1 MIQPAGPG
9 PAARPSDNGRKMVT
23 DAVQVAVP
31 VPLHRLFDYLPPT
44 GEPAPPVGSRVLV
57 PFGKRKLVGVVAG
70 SARASEIDP
79 ARIKPIERTFEAGL
93 VGKELLSLMRRVTR
107 YYAAPPG
114 ELVNHALPAM
124 LRRNRE
130 MPTPRIHW
138 LRLTP
143 AGLDADL
150 ARAPRQREVVELLDR
165 GTRSRDSLLEAGASA
180 ATLRRMIETGLVEA
194 CGPPQ
199 SAPAPGPKLNGDQR
213 AALTAILNARHR
225 FETLLL
231 AGVTGSGK
239 TEVYLQ
245 AARHLLR
252 RGRQI
257 LVLVPEI
264 GLTPQF
270 VRRLEARLGR
280 KAHVFHSG
288 LGDRER
294 LETWQAAASG
304 EAELL
309 IGTRSAVFLP
319 LKRPGLLIVDE
330 EHDGSFKQFDAMRYH
345 ARDVAVLRASR
356 LKIPVVLGSATPSLE
371 SLHNAERGRY
381 RMLLLP
387 ERAGSS
393 GQPHWRIDDPRGQRV
408 EHGLTGTLVERIGRT
423 LADGEQVLVYRNRR
437 GYAPVLICNEC
448 GWQADCDHC
457 SAHLT
462 WHRSANRLDC
472 HHCGRYRS
480 VPARCPECHSPQIQ
494 AVGAGTERIE
504 SALTE
509 MFPDYPVLRAD
520 RDVVRGRDD
529 FEALLDQVATGEP
542 CILVGTQML
551 AKGHHL
557 PGIGLAIM
565 LDTDQLLFSADFRAP
580 ERLAQSIVQ
589 VAGRAGREKQGL
601 FILQSRHPEHPLIQT
616 LASGDYLGAARLM
629 LEERRDAALPPW
641 QNLAM
646 VRAEAQTAGD
656 ASGFLREV
664 ARRIDGRSVQVAGP
678 VAAILQRRA
687 GFWRYQLWLMSESR
701 AALGAETARL
711 TGIIEDMRESRTVR
725 WHIDVDPM
733 EV

>member
-1 MIQPAGPG
+1 MVDSTQPG
-9 PAARPSDNGRKMVT
+9 
-23 DAVQVAVP
+23 VQVAVP
-31 VPLHRLFDYLPPT
+31 VPLFRLFDYLPPP
-44 GEPAPPVGSRVLV
+44 GQAPPPAGSRVLV
-57 PFGKRKLVGVVAG
+57 PFGKRKLVGVVTG
-70 SARASEIDP
+70 RSSDSNLDP
-79 ARIKPIERTFEAGL
+79 SRLKRIERIFDPRL
-93 VGKELLSLMRRVTR
+93 IDDELLTLMRWATR

-114 ELVNHALPAM
+114 ELVGHALPAM

-130 MPTPRIHW
+130 MPAPRTRW
-138 LRLTP
+138 LRL
-143 AGLDADL
+143 AGTTRATDL
-150 ARAPRQREVVELLDR
+150 ARAPRQREIAELLET
-165 GTRSRDSLLEAGASA
+165 GARSRDELTQAGATSDA
-180 ATLRRMIETGLVEA
+180 LRRMLDAGLIEA
-194 CGPPQ
+194 CGPPHTL
-199 SAPAPGPKLNGDQR
+199 PAAGPHLNPDQR
-213 AALTAILNARHR
+213 LALAHILHARGR
-225 FETLLL
+225 FKVLLL

-280 KAHVFHSG
+280 KACVYHSG
-288 LGDRER
+288 LGERER
-294 LETWQAAASG
+294 LETWLAAGTG
-304 EAELL
+304 EADLV
-309 IGTRSAVFLP
+309 IGTRSAVFMP

-345 ARDVAVLRASR
+345 ARDVAVMRASR
-356 LKIPVVLGSATPSLE
+356 LGIPIVLGSATPSLE
-371 SLHNAERGRY
+371 SLHNADRERY
-381 RMLLLP
+381 RLLQLP

-393 GQPHWRIDDPRGQRV
+393 GQPHWRIDDPRGQQITD
-408 EHGLTGTLVERIGRT
+408 GLTEKLIEKIRTTLS
-423 LADGEQVLVYRNRR
+423 DGKQVLVYRNRR

-462 WHRSANRLDC
+462 WHRSANRLNC
-472 HHCGRYRS
+472 HHCGSSRA
-480 VPARCPECHSPQIQ
+480 VPARCPECHSPQMQ

-504 SALTE
+504 AALQAQ
-509 MFPDYPVLRAD
+509 FPDCPVLRAD
-520 RDVVRGRDD
+520 RDVVRGRDQ
-529 FEALLDQVATGEP
+529 FEDLLRTAAAGEP

-589 VAGRAGREKQGL
+589 VAGRAGREQQGE

-616 LASGDYLGAARLM
+616 LAGGDYLRAARL
-629 LEERRDAALPPW
+629 LLAERRAAELPPW
-641 QNLAM
+641 INLAM
-646 VRAEAQTAGD
+646 VRAEAQQA
-656 ASGFLREV
+656 AAAAEFLRAV
-664 ARRIDGRSVQVAGP
+664 SAKVNAGKVRVAGP
-678 VAAILQRRA
+678 IAAILQRRA
-687 GFWRYQLWLMSESR
+687 GYWRYQLWLTAGSR
-701 AALGAETARL
+701 SALSAETTRL
-711 TGIIEDMRESRTVR
+711 AGVIEDMREARTVR

>member
-1 MIQPAGPG
+1 MAVNEVQ
-9 PAARPSDNGRKMVT
+9 V
-23 DAVQVAVP
+23 AVQVAVP
-31 VPLHRLFDYLPPT
+31 VPLYRLFDYLPPT
-44 GEPAPPVGSRVLV
+44 GEPPPPPGSRVLV
-57 PFGKRKLVGVVAG
+57 PFGHRKLVGIVTG
-70 SARASEIDP
+70 SSSTSEIDP
-79 ARIKPIERTFEAGL
+79 ARVKPIERTFESAL
-93 VGKELLSLMRRVTR
+93 VGEELLSLMRWTTR

-114 ELVNHALPAM
+114 ELVTHALPAV

-130 MPTPRIHW
+130 MPPKRIHW
-138 LRLTP
+138 FRLSP
-143 AGLDADL
+143 LAEDAEL
-150 ARAPRQREVVELLDR
+150 ARAPRQRDVVELLR
-165 GTRSRDSLLEAGASA
+165 TGASSRDALTRAGVSA
-180 ATLRRMIETGLVEA
+180 ATLRRMLEVGLIEA
-194 CGPPQ
+194 SGPPHAQ
-199 SAPAPGPKLNGDQR
+199 PAPGPRLNPDQR
-213 AALTAILNARHR
+213 AALAAILNARRR

-280 KAHVFHSG
+280 RAHVFHSG
-288 LGDRER
+288 LGERER
-294 LETWQAAASG
+294 LETWQAAGSG
-304 EAELL
+304 DADLL

-356 LKIPVVLGSATPSLE
+356 LNIPVVLGSATPSLE
-371 SLHNAERGRY
+371 SLHNADRGRY

-387 ERAGSS
+387 KRATSS

-408 EHGLTGTLVERIGRT
+408 EHGLTEKLVERIKKT
-423 LADGEQVLVYRNRR
+423 LAGGEQVLVYRNRR

-462 WHRSANRLDC
+462 WHRRANRLNC

-480 VPARCPECHSPQIQ
+480 VPARCPDCHSPQLQ

-504 SALTE
+504 IALNDL
-509 MFPDYPVLRAD
+509 FPNYPVLRAD

-529 FEALLDQVATGEP
+529 FEALLARVATGEP

-589 VAGRAGREKQGL
+589 VAGRAGREQQGV
-601 FILQSRHPEHPLIQT
+601 FILQSRHPEHPLIQS
-616 LASGDYLGAARLM
+616 LASGEYLPAARLI
-629 LEERRDAALPPW
+629 LEERRAAELPPW
-641 QNLAM
+641 QALAM
-646 VRAEAQTAGD
+646 VRAEAQKASD
-656 ASGFLREV
+656 AAGFLRQV
-664 ARRIDGRSVQVAGP
+664 AGTIDGKSVQVAGP
-678 VAAILQRRA
+678 LAAILQRRA

-711 TGIIEDMRESRTVR
+711 TGIIESMREARAVR
-725 WHIDVDPM
+725 WHIDIDPM

>member
-1 MIQPAGPG
+1 MAI
-9 PAARPSDNGRKMVT
+9 SI
-23 DAVQVAVP
+23 VQVAVP
-31 VPLHRLFDYLPPT
+31 VPLYRFFDYLPPA
-44 GEPAPPVGSRVLV
+44 GSPAPPPGSRVLV
-57 PFGKRKLVGVVAG
+57 PFGNRKLVGVVTG
-70 SARASEIDP
+70 RSSASEIDP
-79 ARIKPIERTFEAGL
+79 ARVKSIERTFETAL
-93 VGKELLSLMRRVTR
+93 VGEELLSLIRWTTR

-114 ELVNHALPAM
+114 ELVNHALPAI

-130 MPTPRIHW
+130 MPTSRIHW
-138 LRLTP
+138 LHLTS
-143 AGLDADL
+143 AGAKADL
-150 ARAPRQREVVELLDR
+150 ARAPRQRQIVELLE
-165 GTRSRDSLLEAGASA
+165 GGARSRESLSQAGARA
-180 ATLRRMIETGLVEA
+180 ATIRRMLASELIEA
-194 CGPPQ
+194 CEPPQ
-199 SAPAPGPKLNGDQR
+199 SPPAPGPVLNPDQR
-213 AALTAILNARHR
+213 AALAAILRARNR

-252 RGRQI
+252 RDRQI

-288 LGDRER
+288 LGERER

-304 EAELL
+304 EADLL
-309 IGTRSAVFLP
+309 IGTRSAVFLA

-330 EHDGSFKQFDAMRYH
+330 EHDSSFKQFDAMRYH

-356 LKIPVVLGSATPSLE
+356 LNIPIVLGSATPSLE

-387 ERAGSS
+387 ERAGSA

-408 EHGLTGTLVERIGRT
+408 EHGLTDKLVERIRKT
-423 LADGEQVLVYRNRR
+423 LDAGEQVLVYRNRR

-462 WHRSANRLDC
+462 WHRTANRLNC
-472 HHCGRYRS
+472 HHCGRYRG
-480 VPARCPECHSPQIQ
+480 VPARCPDCHSPQLQ

-504 SALTE
+504 IALNGL
-509 MFPDYPVLRAD
+509 FPDHPVLRAD

-529 FEALLDQVATGEP
+529 FEALLDQVATGDP

-589 VAGRAGREKQGL
+589 VAGRAGREQQGL

-616 LASGDYLGAARLM
+616 LASGDYLRAARLM
-629 LEERRDAALPPW
+629 LEERRDAGLPPW

-646 VRAEAQTAGD
+646 IRAEAQKASD
-656 ASGFLREV
+656 AAGFLREV
-664 ARRIDGRSVQVAGP
+664 ARRAMAGLFKWLGRWPRFSNAG
-678 VAAILQRRA
+678 RA
-687 GFWRYQLWLMSESR
+687 S
-701 AALGAETARL
+701 GATSY
-711 TGIIEDMRESRTVR
+711 G
-725 WHIDVDPM
+725 
-733 EV
+733 

>member
-1 MIQPAGPG
+1 MT
-9 PAARPSDNGRKMVT
+9 S

-31 VPLHRLFDYLPPT
+31 VPLYRLFDYLPPA
-44 GEPAPPVGSRVLV
+44 GEPVPPQGSRVLV
-57 PFGKRKLVGVVAG
+57 PFGSRELVGVVTG
-70 SARASEIDP
+70 PSNASRIDP
-79 ARIKPIERTFEAGL
+79 NRLKPIERTFEAGL
-93 VGKELLSLMRRVTR
+93 VDPELLSLMRWTTR

-114 ELVNHALPAM
+114 ELVNHALPAI

-130 MPTPRIHW
+130 LPAPRIHW
-138 LRLTP
+138 LCRTA
-143 AGLDADL
+143 AGAEADL
-150 ARAPRQREVVELLDR
+150 RRAPRQREVIEMLES
-165 GTRSRDSLLEAGASA
+165 GACSREALIDAGGSP
-180 ATLRRMIETGLVEA
+180 ATLRRLLGAGLVKA
-194 CGPPQ
+194 CGPPKFP
-199 SAPAPGPKLNGDQR
+199 PAPGPRLNPDQR
-213 AALTAILNARHR
+213 AALAAILGARSR

-252 RGRQI
+252 RGRQV

-270 VRRLEARLGR
+270 VRRLEARLGS

-288 LGDRER
+288 LGERER
-294 LETWQAAASG
+294 LETWLAAGNG

-319 LKRPGLLIVDE
+319 LSRPGLLIVDE
-330 EHDGSFKQFDAMRYH
+330 EHDGSFKQFDAMRYN

-356 LKIPVVLGSATPSLE
+356 LDIPVVLGSATPSLE

-381 RMLLLP
+381 RLLLLP
-387 ERAGSS
+387 ERAGSA
-393 GQPHWRIDDPRGQRV
+393 GQPHWQMDDPRGQRV
-408 EHGLTGTLVERIGRT
+408 EHGLTEKLVERIRKT
-423 LADGEQVLVYRNRR
+423 LAAGKQVLVYRNRR

-462 WHRSANRLDC
+462 WHRAAHRLTC

-504 SALTE
+504 AALKDL
-509 MFPDYPVLRAD
+509 FPDHPVLRAD
-520 RDVVRGRDD
+520 RDVVSGRDD

-589 VAGRAGREKQGL
+589 VAGRAGREQQGQ
-601 FILQSRHPEHPLIQT
+601 FILQSRHPEHPLLQT
-616 LASGDYLGAARLM
+616 LASGDYLRAARLM
-629 LEERRDAALPPW
+629 LQERKDADLPPCH
-641 QNLAM
+641 NLVM
-646 VRAEAQTAGD
+646 VRAEAQKASD
-656 ASGFLREV
+656 ASKFLREV
-664 ARRIDGRSVQVAGP
+664 ARQINTETIQVAGP
-678 VAAILQRRA
+678 LAAILQRRA
-687 GFWRYQLWLMSESR
+687 GFWRYQLWLMSQSR
-701 AALGAETARL
+701 TALSSETARL
-711 TGIIEDMRESRTVR
+711 TGVIEGMRASRTVR

>member
-1 MIQPAGPG
+1 MAIGI
-9 PAARPSDNGRKMVT
+9 
-23 DAVQVAVP
+23 VQVAVP
-31 VPLHRLFDYLPPT
+31 VPLYRFFDYLPPA
-44 GEPAPPVGSRVLV
+44 GKPSPPPGSRVLV
-57 PFGKRKLVGVVAG
+57 PFGNRKLVGVVIG
-70 SARASEIDP
+70 RSSASEIDP
-79 ARIKPIERTFEAGL
+79 ARVKSIERTFETAL
-93 VGKELLSLMRRVTR
+93 VGEELLSLIRWTTR

-114 ELVNHALPAM
+114 ELVNHALPAV

-130 MPTPRIHW
+130 MPTSRIHW
-138 LRLTP
+138 LHLTP
-143 AGLDADL
+143 AGAKADL
-150 ARAPRQREVVELLDR
+150 TRAPRQREVAEQLQA
-165 GTRSRDSLLEAGASA
+165 GAQSREALSEAGAST
-180 ATLRRMIETGLVEA
+180 ATLRRMLDTGLLEA
-194 CGPPQ
+194 CRPPR
-199 SAPAPGPKLNGDQR
+199 SRPAPGPRLNPDQR
-213 AALTAILNARHR
+213 AALAAILRARNR

-270 VRRLEARLGR
+270 VRRLEARLGH

-288 LGDRER
+288 LGERER
-294 LETWQAAASG
+294 LETWQAAGNG
-304 EAELL
+304 EGGLL

-319 LKRPGLLIVDE
+319 LKQPGLLIVDE

-356 LKIPVVLGSATPSLE
+356 LNIPVVLGSATPSLE

-408 EHGLTGTLVERIGRT
+408 EHGLTEKLVERIGKT
-423 LADGEQVLVYRNRR
+423 LAGGEQVLVYRNRR

-462 WHRSANRLDC
+462 WHRSAHRLNC

-480 VPARCPECHSPQIQ
+480 VPARCPECQSPQLQ

-504 SALTE
+504 IALKE
-509 MFPDYPVLRAD
+509 LFPDHPVLRAD

-529 FEALLDQVATGEP
+529 FEALLDQVATGDP

-589 VAGRAGREKQGL
+589 VAGRAGREQQGR

-616 LASGDYLGAARLM
+616 LASGDYLRAARLM
-629 LEERRDAALPPW
+629 LEERRDAGLPPW

-646 VRAEAQTAGD
+646 VRAEAPKASD
-656 ASGFLREV
+656 AAGFLREV
-664 ARRIDGRSVQVAGP
+664 ARRIDRPSLQVAGP
-678 VAAILQRRA
+678 LAAILQRRA

-701 AALGAETARL
+701 TALGSEIARL
-711 TGIIEDMRESRTVR
+711 TTVIEGMREARTVR

>member
-1 MIQPAGPG
+1 M
-9 PAARPSDNGRKMVT
+9 SVE
-23 DAVQVAVP
+23 AVQVAVP
-31 VPLHRLFDYLPPT
+31 VPLYRLFDYLPPA
-44 GEPAPPVGSRVLV
+44 GEPVPPPGSRVLV
-57 PFGKRKLVGVVAG
+57 PFGNRKLVGVVIGPARG
-70 SARASEIDP
+70 SGIDP
-79 ARIKPIERTFEAGL
+79 ARIKPMERSFEAVL
-93 VGKELLSLMRRVTR
+93 IDQELLSLMRWTTR

-114 ELVNHALPAM
+114 ELVSHALPAI
-124 LRRNRE
+124 LRRNRD
-130 MPTPRIHW
+130 MPTPRFHW

-143 AGLDADL
+143 AGAKADL
-150 ARAPRQREVVELLDR
+150 TRAPRQRAAIELLQA
-165 GTRSRDSLLEAGASA
+165 GTRSRESLSEAGASA
-180 ATLRRMIETGLVEA
+180 ATLRRMLETGLVEA

-199 SAPAPGPKLNGDQR
+199 SPPVPGPKLNADQR
-213 AALTAILNARHR
+213 AALAAILSARNR
-225 FETLLL
+225 FQTLLL

-288 LGDRER
+288 LGERTR
-294 LETWQAAASG
+294 LETWQAAGSG
-304 EAELL
+304 EADLL

-319 LKRPGLLIVDE
+319 LNRPGLLIVDE

-356 LKIPVVLGSATPSLE
+356 LGIPVVLGSATPSLE

-387 ERAGSS
+387 ERAGSA

-408 EHGLTGTLVERIGRT
+408 EHGLTEKLVERIRKT
-423 LADGEQVLVYRNRR
+423 LDGGEQVLVYRNRR

-472 HHCGRYRS
+472 HHCGRSRS
-480 VPARCPECHSPQIQ
+480 VPARCPDCHSPQIQ

-504 SALTE
+504 AALQAL
-509 MFPDYPVLRAD
+509 FPDHPVLRAD

-529 FEALLDQVATGEP
+529 FEALLDQVATGDP

-589 VAGRAGREKQGL
+589 VAGRAGREQQGR
-601 FILQSRHPEHPLIQT
+601 FVLQSRHPEHPLIQT
-616 LASGDYLGAARLM
+616 LASGDYLSAARLM
-629 LEERRDAALPPW
+629 LEERRDAGLPPW

-646 VRAEAQTAGD
+646 VRAEAQKASD
-656 ASGFLREV
+656 ATGFLREV
-664 ARRIDGRSVQVAGP
+664 AHRINHLGAIQVAGP
-678 VAAILQRRA
+678 LTAILQRRA
-687 GFWRYQLWLMSESR
+687 GYWRYQLWLMSESR
-701 AALGAETARL
+701 SALGVEIARL
-711 TGIIEDMRESRTVR
+711 TGIIEDMREARKVR